1 MRALFVTAELYPWV
15 KSGGLGDV
23 AAALPPALTE
33 LGVDTRLLLPGFP
46 GFLDAFPGIT
56 DVARLRTPFTSER
69 VRVALTRLP
78 GTERLAYL
86 VDQPAYYDRPG
97 NPYANVDGSDW
108 PDNHRRFGLF
118 SWVAAEIARGA
129 DQNWTPDI
137 LHAHDWHAGLAPAY
151 LAALPPAAGHI
162 PTVFTIHNLA
172 YQGLFPAALFSELAL
187 PPGFFSMEGVEFNG
201 LVSFIKAGLFYADR
215 LTTVSPTYAREIQTP
230 DFGCGLDGLLRSR
243 ADILTGILNGVDPK
257 VWSPAHDP
265 ALPRGYD
272 VDDAP
277 AGKMAAKAALERHFG
292 LARQARAP
300 LFGAVTRL
308 TPQKGL
314 DMLLAEE

>member
-86 VDQPAYYDRPG
+86 VDQPAYYDRLG
-97 NPYANVDGSDW
+97 SPYASPNGSDW

-129 DQNWTPDI
+129 DQNWTPDV
-137 LHAHDWHAGLAPAY
+137 LHAHDWHAGLTPAY
-151 LAALPPAAGHI
+151 LAALPPAAHHI
-162 PTVFTIHNLA
+162 PTVFTVHNLA
-172 YQGLFPAALFSELAL
+172 YQGLFSVALFPSWHCR
-187 PPGFFSMEGVEFNG
+187 PDSFRSTGSNSM
-201 LVSFIKAGLFYADR
+201 A
-215 LTTVSPTYAREIQTP
+215 
-230 DFGCGLDGLLRSR
+230 
-243 ADILTGILNGVDPK
+243 
-257 VWSPAHDP
+257 
-265 ALPRGYD
+265 
-272 VDDAP
+272 
-277 AGKMAAKAALERHFG
+277 
-292 LARQARAP
+292 
-300 LFGAVTRL
+300 
-308 TPQKGL
+308 
-314 DMLLAEE
+314 